1 VQRKASKRHALT
13 SASALPLSS
22 SVSRPENGT
31 ITDMKTVLLA
41 IFLFSSFLSVF
52 LSANATDY
60 FAVIAISILLG
71 LVCVVLFIAFA
82 GNKAVSGRVGLLA
95 SVLFLCLC
103 IISSVAISGWPLRLL
118 FHFSRASFDSVASL
132 AKNGQQIITP
142 VRIGLY
148 TIKKVEIWD
157 GSVCF
162 WTETSGDHDGF
173 VNTTPQ
179 GVQRFN
185 VWSTLQLKKDWQFL
199 WED

>member
-1 VQRKASKRHALT
+1 
-13 SASALPLSS
+13 
-22 SVSRPENGT
+22 
-31 ITDMKTVLLA
+31 MKTVLLA
-41 IFLFSSFLSVF
+41 IFVFASFLSVL
-52 LSANATDY
+52 LSANATDH
-60 FAVIAISILLG
+60 FAVIAASILLG
-71 LVCVVLFIAFA
+71 LVCVILFIALA

-95 SVLFLCLC
+95 SVMFLSLC

-118 FHFSRASFDSVASL
+118 FYFSRASFDSVTSF

-142 VRIGLY
+142 VRIGVF

-185 VWSTLQLKKDWQFL
+185 VWSTLQLTKDWQFL